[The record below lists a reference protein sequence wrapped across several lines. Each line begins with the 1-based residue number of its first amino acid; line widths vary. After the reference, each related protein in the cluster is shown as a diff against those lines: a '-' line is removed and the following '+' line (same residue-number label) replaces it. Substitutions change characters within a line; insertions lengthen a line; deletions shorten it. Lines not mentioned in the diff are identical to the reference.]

1 MNARIGWECKNA
13 PVIGA
18 LARLSSLMLEDRT
31 MCDGQG
37 LGLIQM
43 AMTPIGL
50 AVVAGL
56 AAALFIYARW
66 LVTD

>member
-1 MNARIGWECKNA
+1 
-13 PVIGA
+13 
-18 LARLSSLMLEDRT
+18 

-50 AVVAGL
+50 AVMVGVAG
-56 AAALFIYARW
+56 ALFLFARW
-66 LVTD
+66 VMAD